1 MWQVKCCTEESTMQH
16 VRQITFEVSKQHQL
30 GLRTELA
37 ALKIVSDVAKKL
49 QAKVRRM
56 VLPPKPA
63 AWARGVGE
71 CDAILLTD
79 VAVFL
84 GEVKRYGVQV
94 KLLDDTSQQ

>member
-1 MWQVKCCTEESTMQH
+1 MQH
-16 VRQITFEVSKQHQL
+16 VRDIPFEVSKQHQL

-63 AWARGVGE
+63 SSLSPWGPARSV
-71 CDAILLTD
+71 
-79 VAVFL
+79 L
-84 GEVKRYGVQV
+84 G
-94 KLLDDTSQQ
+94 SQCPPELE